1 MKDDVKDI
9 EVYIKEVENHNFK
22 DGKIERKY
30 LIGGKL
36 GGEEFEKLLDEKEFD
51 AAKFATPLFGE
62 KLVLSNGCNLRPTE
76 MAELISNCTKEYEV
90 HDIYH
95 FLGYA
100 EINGKLVRITAH
112 GVIDQNGPVK
122 NCSVDIPG
130 NYPCNP
136 EYLKLPESEAEIEKP
151 IKKCLDLLLSPTGKA
166 RFIGLITVPI
176 ATRSLLTHILTTK
189 FIYFFIGDSGN
200 LKSTLAA
207 ILQCFF
213 YPGTREDSLSLN
225 FTSTIAGIRLYCSI
239 HNHSV
244 VVIDDYNTA
253 KKDEDLVELLT
264 LEVSKSTPR
273 LTAKSATELDHPI
286 KTDTVFI
293 ATGEHSLNTD
303 KDSRHAR
310 VVYIDFLPNRIAIDK
325 LSRIQELAAQGIYF
339 KAMIPFIQWILGNQ
353 ERLEVEVKE
362 KYEYYRER
370 ATEEL
375 PDGTHARLCENTA
388 DFIIGL
394 YFFIDFCIEKKYLAE
409 EERNKYLDPYWEKIK
424 RIISNQQEIIANYE
438 PRGVFTRSIK
448 KALSDGR
455 LHLMTRKCIY
465 IDHFRPIEKGK
476 EPSGDFLGYVNDE
489 SGDIYVPKNIDPHTI
504 LNVLPKRIRS
514 LIPPSKKDFWKK
526 LEELGIYIPKES
538 SHNKHRLTI
547 VGHSKPV
554 DLYLIHLPKLFD

>member
-1 MKDDVKDI
+1 MKDDVIDI
-9 EVYIKEVENHNFK
+9 EVYIKVVENHHFNNSTT
-22 DGKIERKY
+22 ERKY
-30 LIGGKL
+30 RAGGKL

-76 MAELISNCTKEYEV
+76 MAELIANCTKEYEV

-151 IKKCLDLLLSPTGKA
+151 IKKCLDLLLTPKGKA

-310 VVYIDFLPNRIAIDK
+310 VAYIDFLPNRIAIKK
-325 LSRIQELAAQGIYF
+325 LSQIQELAAQGVYF

-353 ERLEVEVKE
+353 ERLEMEVKE

-370 ATEEL
+370 AAEEL
-375 PDGTHARLCENTA
+375 PDGTHPRLCENTA

-424 RIISNQQEIIANYE
+424 RIISNQQEIITNYE
-438 PRGVFTRSIK
+438 PQGVFARFIK
-448 KALSDGR
+448 KALTDGR
-455 LHLMTRKCIY
+455 LHLKSQNDTY
-465 IDHFRPIEKGK
+465 IDHFRPIQMDK
-476 EPSGDFLGYVNDE
+476 EPAGDFLGYVKDE
-489 SGDIYVPKNIDPHTI
+489 SGDIYVPTNSDPSTI
-504 LNVLPKRIRS
+504 LDVLPKRLQQMLS
-514 LIPPSKKDFWKK
+514 PSQKTFWKR
-526 LEELGIYIPKES
+526 LDEFGLYIPMES
-538 SHNKHRLTI
+538 GNKHWVKI
-547 VGHSKPV
+547 AGQPESVAC
-554 DLYLIHLPKLFD
+554 YLIHLPKLFD